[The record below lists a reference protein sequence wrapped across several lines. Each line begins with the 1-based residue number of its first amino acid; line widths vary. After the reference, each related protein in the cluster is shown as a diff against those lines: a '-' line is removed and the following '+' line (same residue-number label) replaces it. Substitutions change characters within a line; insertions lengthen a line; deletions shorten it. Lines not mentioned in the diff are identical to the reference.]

1 MHNPIKSVLS
11 VLSVLL
17 CLCLPARA
25 ADAVQPQTL
34 SAVNL
39 YRDVTAIDYSSAVH
53 FTQGAPLLFSNMV
66 CWSTASGTNAVKQG
80 LDSVT
85 VQVALST
92 SSTTTGAWQ
101 TATVQ
106 VASNGTWYATTTNL
120 PAVSVVYWQCKI
132 TDVNTNVYYYQQ
144 QMIHADPHL

>member
-1 MHNPIKSVLS
+1 MKHIRLISLIC
-11 VLSVLL
+11 LL
-17 CLCLPARA
+17 TVSLGLPARA
-25 ADAVQPQTL
+25 ADAVQPQSL

-39 YRDVTAIDYSSAVH
+39 YRDVTTIDYSSAVH
-53 FTQGAPLLFSNMV
+53 FTQGAPLLFTNMV

-92 SSTTTGAWQ
+92 SSTTTGTWQ
-101 TATVQ
+101 SATVQ
-106 VASNGTWYATTTNL
+106 VASNGTWSATTTNL